1 MTQRN
6 SVAIV
11 KGPKSPTDNDID
23 RMVREAVT
31 LAGGLKDIVPP
42 GATVIIKPNLVAPAT
57 PDKGAT
63 TDRRVCK
70 SLADQVRELGGRP
83 IIAESSCIGVD
94 TEESI
99 HASRYDELRDQGYE
113 VVDLKGCPLVKVAV
127 PRGKVLSELSLPQL
141 VMDAAAIISVPK
153 LKTHDQA
160 PATLAMKNMKG
171 VLPDVLKKKFHTTY
185 GVFQA
190 VADLNTVVP
199 PAFSVVDGIIGQ
211 EGFGPVFG
219 TPIELDLIIAGRNP
233 VAVDTIAG
241 LVMGIEPTSM
251 QITTC
256 AAELGIGPMDPKSID
271 VVGSR
276 IEDVRHRFKLESE
289 ALAEEL
295 NFPDGFELLFNEKA
309 CTGCRNG
316 VLSTLKDLADQGGMD
331 AVRNLRIIV
340 GGMDSPPSPEPSRRT
355 LLVGACT
362 AHYKDSGEFV
372 GGCPPNNVDI
382 IAAIKHRSGN

>member
-219 TPIELDLIIAGRNP
+219 TPIELDLIIAGRN
-233 VAVDTIAG
+233 
-241 LVMGIEPTSM
+241 
-251 QITTC
+251 
-256 AAELGIGPMDPKSID
+256 
-271 VVGSR
+271 
-276 IEDVRHRFKLESE
+276 
-289 ALAEEL
+289 
-295 NFPDGFELLFNEKA
+295 
-309 CTGCRNG
+309 
-316 VLSTLKDLADQGGMD
+316 
-331 AVRNLRIIV
+331 
-340 GGMDSPPSPEPSRRT
+340 
-355 LLVGACT
+355 
-362 AHYKDSGEFV
+362 
-372 GGCPPNNVDI
+372 
-382 IAAIKHRSGN
+382 

>member
-1 MTQRN
+1 MTRRS

-11 KGPKSPTDNDID
+11 KGPISPTDADTD
-23 RMVREAVT
+23 KMVREAVG
-31 LAGGLKDIVPP
+31 LADGLNGIVRPR
-42 GATVIIKPNLVAPAT
+42 ATIIIKPNLVAPAT

-70 SLADQVRELGGRP
+70 SLADQVRELGAKP

-94 TEESI
+94 TEDAI
-99 HASRYDELRDQGYE
+99 RASKYDELREQGYE
-113 VVDLKGCPLVKVAV
+113 VVNLKTCPLITV
-127 PRGKVLSELSLPQL
+127 PVPKGKVVSELRLPQI
-141 VMDAAAIISVPK
+141 VMEADAIISVPK

-171 VLPDVLKKKFHTTY
+171 VLPDILKKKFHTTY

-241 LVMGIEPTSM
+241 VVVGIEPTSM
-251 QITTC
+251 EITMR
-256 AAELGIGPMDPKSID
+256 AAELEIGTMDPGQID
-271 VVGSR
+271 VVGKPV
-276 IEDVRHRFKLESE
+276 EEVKHRFKLESE

-295 NFPDGFELLFNEKA
+295 HFPDGFELMFNEKA
-309 CTGCRNG
+309 CTGCRNR
-316 VLSTLKDLADQGGMD
+316 VLSSLKDLADLGQMETAED
-331 AVRNLRIIV
+331 LRIIV
-340 GGMDSPPSPEPSRRT
+340 GGTDSPPLPCPSKRT

-362 AHYKDSGEFV
+362 ARWKASGEFV
-372 GGCPPNNVDI
+372 AGCPPNNTDI
-382 IAAIKHRSGN
+382 IAAITRNPGS